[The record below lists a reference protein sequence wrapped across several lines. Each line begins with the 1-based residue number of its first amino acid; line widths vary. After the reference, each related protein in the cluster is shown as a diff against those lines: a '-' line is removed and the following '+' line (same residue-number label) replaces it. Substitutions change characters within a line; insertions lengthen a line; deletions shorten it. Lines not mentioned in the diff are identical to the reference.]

1 MKITDINVVNLF
13 FEYPARNGF
22 RYAGGVCTGRLTS
35 LVRVRTDADHGR
47 SGGIEGIGSAYSN
60 PDLVRCVVEGN
71 LRDLLYGD
79 DPTEVEALWT
89 KMYRVSRWYGR
100 KGAAMSALGA
110 VDTALWDIRGKALGM
125 SVSELL
131 GARRDRVPAYAS
143 ALLWH
148 DDPADLA
155 AEAVRCVEEGYR
167 GVKMRLGMNPEA
179 DCRAVRAVR
188 DAVGPE
194 VRVMVD
200 GSMRY
205 PPAAA
210 FHLARELEALD
221 VFWFEEPFPPEAIAD
236 FATLRSRVDVP
247 LAAGENEFGLQG
259 FRELIDADAVDIVQP
274 DCSRSGGITEC
285 RRIGIAAAERG
296 MQVATHTWSDAVAV
310 VANMHVI
317 ASLAN
322 GITVEVDRTGN
333 PFIDELLVDP
343 LEVHEGEIALPAG
356 PGLGITLDED
366 VVERYTLPPGAPI
379 PEGNYAD
386 MVFGRGQFVSLPP
399 YGA

>member
-1 MKITDINVVNLF
+1 MKITDVQVVNLF
-13 FEYPARNGF
+13 FEYPGRNGF

-35 LVRVRTDADHGR
+35 LVRVRTE
-47 SGGIEGIGSAYSN
+47 GIEGIGSAYSN
-60 PDLVRCVVEGN
+60 PDMVRCVVEGN
-71 LRDLLYGD
+71 LRDLLIGE
-79 DPTEVEALWT
+79 DPTAVEALWS
-89 KMYRVSRWYGR
+89 KMYRITRWYGR

-125 SVSELL
+125 SVHELL

-143 ALLWH
+143 ALLWQE
-148 DDPADLA
+148 DVADLA
-155 AEAVRCVEEGYR
+155 AEAARYVDEGYR
-167 GVKMRLGMNPEA
+167 AVKMRLGINPEA

-188 DAVGPE
+188 AVVGPE

-210 FHLARELEALD
+210 YHLARELEALD
-221 VFWFEEPFPPEAIAD
+221 VFWFEEPFPPEAIDDLA
-236 FATLRSRVDVP
+236 ALRFRVDVP

-285 RRIGIAAAERG
+285 RRIGLAAAERG
-296 MQVATHTWSDAVAV
+296 LQVATHTWSDAVAL
-310 VANMHVI
+310 VANMHLI
-317 ASLAN
+317 ASLPN

-333 PFIDELLVDP
+333 PFIDELLVEP
-343 LEVHEGEIALPAG
+343 LIVREGEITLPAG
-356 PGLGITLDED
+356 PGLGIELDED
-366 VVERYTLPPGAPI
+366 VVDRYTLPPSAPI
-379 PEGNYAD
+379 PDGNYAD
-386 MVFGRGQFVSLPP
+386 MVYGRGQYVALPP
-399 YGA
+399 YESEP